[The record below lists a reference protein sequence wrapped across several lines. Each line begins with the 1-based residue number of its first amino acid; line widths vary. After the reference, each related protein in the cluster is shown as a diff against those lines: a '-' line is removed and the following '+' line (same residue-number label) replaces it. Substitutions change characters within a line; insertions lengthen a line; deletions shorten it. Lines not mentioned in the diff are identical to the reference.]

1 MFQAEAPQV
10 VAGVRRNSGV
20 AGNLAVGEGW
30 RRQARH
36 IERQA
41 RATVTSASVAAPQ
54 TTIRDDKAHL
64 VNPRQKATHTAFMMP
79 NHSTL
84 LRK

>member
-36 IERQA
+36 IERQGGCD
-41 RATVTSASVAAPQ
+41 RYKRKRRGTP
-54 TTIRDDKAHL
+54 DND
-64 VNPRQKATHTAFMMP
+64 PR
-79 NHSTL
+79 
-84 LRK
+84 